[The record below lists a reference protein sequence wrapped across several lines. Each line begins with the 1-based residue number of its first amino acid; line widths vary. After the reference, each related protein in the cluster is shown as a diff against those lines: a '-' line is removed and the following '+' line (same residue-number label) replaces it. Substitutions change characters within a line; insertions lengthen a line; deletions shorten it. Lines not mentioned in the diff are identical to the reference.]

1 MRYRRHSYLCPLP
14 HSISHCFQL
23 NTRWNETEGLN
34 ECNVW
39 AHCRLHY
46 LIVYC
51 SWDIPHIPQA
61 YFDEMVL
68 EDAVVVMHTEWIK
81 FFSNE
86 DREFRRLLGAQQL
99 VSENG
104 RVDIVRIFSI
114 PLVADLSRTFEGGGR
129 RNEETGR
136 RR

>member
-1 MRYRRHSYLCPLP
+1 
-14 HSISHCFQL
+14 ISHCFQL

-99 VSENG
+99 EHAAYII
-104 RVDIVRIFSI
+104 RARIRRLLEEKKLSI
-114 PLVADLSRTFEGGGR
+114 SCATADEVNLVQNILDLY
-129 RNEETGR
+129 
-136 RR
+136 